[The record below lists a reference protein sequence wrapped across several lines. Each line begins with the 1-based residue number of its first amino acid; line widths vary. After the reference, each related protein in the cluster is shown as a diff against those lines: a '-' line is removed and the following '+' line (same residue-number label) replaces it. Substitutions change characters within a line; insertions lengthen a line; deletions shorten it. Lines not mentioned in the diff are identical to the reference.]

1 MKLNY
6 KRFKKMVLIC
16 FYSLFNTGG
25 VMPNSFPLLCD
36 VTVFK
41 SVNEIKMVM
50 HILIK
55 GFISPSTVSME
66 FPQQNTFW
74 CKLFCN

>member
-1 MKLNY
+1 
-6 KRFKKMVLIC
+6 MVLLC

-41 SVNEIKMVM
+41 SVNEIKMV
-50 HILIK
+50 IK
-55 GFISPSTVSME
+55 GFISPSTVSMDVYAIV
-66 FPQQNTFW
+66 PSA
-74 CKLFCN
+74 KHILV